1 MVYNINAE
9 FQSKQSNEQR
19 TTNNQ
24 KSNKMVK
31 TRNQNQKAQQSQQS
45 KSEGMRTRSGLKL
58 ERVELPAIKLSK
70 EMKRRA
76 NVRKEIAKK
85 SWKKQTDKRDKT
97 DMKCN
102 RFERLERLERL
113 ERDFLKHVYHNGGE
127 MTAIWKNFE
136 MVFRDID
143 KLRLFQKRVE
153 ERQIIL
159 M

>member
-1 MVYNINAE
+1 
-9 FQSKQSNEQR
+9 
-19 TTNNQ
+19 
-24 KSNKMVK
+24 MVK
-31 TRNQNQKAQQSQQS
+31 TRNQNQKAQQSQQM
-45 KSEGMRTRSGLKL
+45 KSEGIRTRSGLKL

-76 NVRKEIAKK
+76 NVKKEIAKK
-85 SWKKQTDKRDKT
+85 SWKKQMDK
-97 DMKCN
+97 KCN
-102 RFERLERLERL
+102 RFERFERLERI
-113 ERDFLKHVYHNGGE
+113 ECDFLKHVYHNAGE

-136 MVFRDID
+136 MVFHDID